1 MRLELDHI
9 ALGTADLKK
18 GVSYLKT
25 ILGVEV
31 PQGGKHPLMGT
42 HNHVMRT
49 GTDEFFELIAIDQE
63 AQKPSRTRWFS
74 LDDPKTAAHIAE
86 RPRALCWVVRT
97 NDIDALVNK
106 SPLDLGEAITVTR
119 GDLKWRLTV
128 PQDGS
133 LGEGGLI
140 PAFIEWPEGVHP
152 VASQQDLGV
161 KIKKIILT
169 HPEPAYLQKQL
180 DMLAIAHL
188 AEIQKGTRA
197 LSFEV
202 QTPNGLIRLD

>member
-1 MRLELDHI
+1 MTLELDHI
-9 ALGTADLKK
+9 ALGTADLKQ

-25 ILGVEV
+25 ILSVEV

-49 GTDEFFELIAIDQE
+49 GVDEFFELIAIDPN
-63 AQKPSRTRWFS
+63 APKPSRIRWFS
-74 LDDPKTAAHIAE
+74 LDDPDTKAHIAE

-97 NDIDALVNK
+97 NDIDALVKK

-140 PAFIEWPEGVHP
+140 PAFIQWPEGIHP
-152 VASQQDLGV
+152 AASQQDLGV
-161 KIKKIILT
+161 KIKKITLT
-169 HPEPAYLQKQL
+169 HPEPSYLQKQL
-180 DMLAIAHL
+180 AMLEIAHL
-188 AEIQKGTRA
+188 AEVQEGSRA

-202 QTPNGLIRLD
+202 QTPKGVITLD

>member
-1 MRLELDHI
+1 MTLELDHI
-9 ALGTADLKK
+9 ALGTADLQQ
-18 GVSYLKT
+18 GVSYLKN

-49 GTDEFFELIAIDQE
+49 GIHEFFELIAIDQE
-63 AQKPSRTRWFS
+63 APTPSRTRWFS
-74 LDDPKTAAHIAE
+74 LDDPNTKAHIAE

-97 NDIDALVNK
+97 NDIDALVKK
-106 SPLDLGEAITVTR
+106 SSLDLGEAITVTR

-140 PAFIEWPEGVHP
+140 PAFIQWPEGMHP
-152 VASQQDLGV
+152 AESQQDLGV

-169 HPEPAYLQKQL
+169 HPKPAILQKQL
-180 DMLAIAHL
+180 DMLEISYL
-188 AEIQKGTRA
+188 ADVQKGTRS
-197 LSFEV
+197 LSFEL
-202 QTPNGLIRLD
+202 QTPKGLVTID